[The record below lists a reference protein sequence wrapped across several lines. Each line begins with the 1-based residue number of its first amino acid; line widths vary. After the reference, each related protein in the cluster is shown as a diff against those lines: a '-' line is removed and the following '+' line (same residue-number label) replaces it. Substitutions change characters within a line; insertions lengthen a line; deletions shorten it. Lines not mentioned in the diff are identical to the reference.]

1 MNEGIIYPIE
11 KSLGGDNTT
20 YVACEYRDR
29 QQNYAIC
36 LNVIKAYDEKRRK
49 SDDVCCS
56 EIKKMICP
64 ALKMRQE
71 ELLAGHTLYYTPRK
85 KVEVVAKAVEG
96 VFVTPDHIKRTE
108 SYQRGW
114 NHAGS
119 VINNKADSTIT
130 SKRSVKAL
138 EPKPVV
144 KKVESVIDG
153 SMASVV
159 SQMARDHAAGV
170 VEAKKE
176 VTETRPETMLEKA
189 RRIREQRGATL

>member
-1 MNEGIIYPIE
+1 MSEEIIYPVE

-71 ELLAGHTLYYTPRK
+71 ELLAGHTLYYIPRK
-85 KVEVVAKAVEG
+85 KVEVVAVVER
-96 VFVTPDHIKRTE
+96 VFVTPDHIKKTD

-114 NHAGS
+114 NSAGS
-119 VINNKADSTIT
+119 IINNKS
-130 SKRSVKAL
+130 
-138 EPKPVV
+138 EPAKVSPRRIEVKPVAKIEAV
-144 KKVESVIDG
+144 MDG

-159 SQMARDHAAGV
+159 SQMAREHAAGV
-170 VEAKKE
+170 VEVKKE
-176 VTETRPETMLEKA
+176 VVTRPETMLEKA
-189 RRIREQRGATL
+189 RRIREQRGAA